1 MTKQKL
7 RPAVVMRRSSG
18 DVESTTVRLGFAVVN
33 PANSAR
39 SCLVFAL
46 IVLALAASTIVFTP
60 AAAQGAE
67 LPPGGT
73 FTDDNELAEEGWI
86 EAIAAIG
93 VTLGCNPPANTKF
106 CPDGTVTRE
115 QMASFLVRALDLPA
129 TKVDY
134 FIDDEDSVHQDD
146 INAIAEVGIT
156 LGCNPPDNDQ
166 YCPGSKVK
174 RGQMAAFLNRAFA
187 YPAAEEAD
195 FFTDDD
201 ESEFETDID
210 AIAAEQITFGCGG
223 GNYCP
228 TEPMLRR
235 HMAVFL
241 GRSLQ
246 LTPMVPPPV
255 PKVIGQF
262 TTYYGCCVNRAFNI
276 QLMSRTVDGTVVQ
289 PGEVYSLNG
298 QVGLRTEAKGYKRAG
313 AIIGGK
319 LVCCDHWLNVGGGV
333 SQFSTTLYNAIF
345 FAGLEDVEHRPHS
358 IYFTRYPMGREAT
371 VAWPGPDVKFKN
383 DTQYPL
389 TIDTSYTSTSITV
402 KIIGANGNRKVKALR
417 SGSATTASGGT
428 VTITRVITFADGSQ
442 ETERW
447 TWRYNP
453 KPPAPGGGSSGGG
466 GGSDDDD
473 GYCPR
478 AFC

>member
-1 MTKQKL
+1 M
-7 RPAVVMRRSSG
+7 P
-18 DVESTTVRLGFAVVN
+18 
-33 PANSAR
+33 SAPIR
-39 SCLVFAL
+39 FF
-46 IVLALAASTIVFTP
+46 LALLVAFSLGAVAP
-60 AAAQGAE
+60 AAAAE
-67 LPPGGT
+67 AVLPPGGT
-73 FTDDNELAEEGWI
+73 FVDDDELPEEGYI

-93 VTLGCNPPANTKF
+93 VTLGCNPPTNDEF
-106 CPDGTVTRE
+106 CPEGTVTRAE
-115 QMASFLVRALDLPA
+115 MASFLVRALGLPDA
-129 TKVDY
+129 VDDH
-134 FIDDEDSVHQDD
+134 FIDDEDSIHQGN
-146 INAIAEVGIT
+146 INALFEAGIT
-156 LGCNPPDNDQ
+156 RGCNPPDNDR
-166 YCPGSKVK
+166 YCPESKVR
-174 RGQMAAFLNRAFA
+174 RGQMAAFLRRAFE
-187 YPAAEEAD
+187 YPEPETTD
-195 FFTDDD
+195 WFRDDD
-201 ESEFETDID
+201 ESEFAGDID
-210 AIAAEQITFGCGG
+210 AIAAAGITSGCGN

-228 TEPMLRR
+228 NEPMLRR

-241 GRSLQ
+241 GRALK
-246 LTPMVPPPV
+246 LTPNVPPPR

-276 QLMSRTVDGTVVQ
+276 QLMSRTVDLTVVE

-371 VAWPGPDVKFKN
+371 VAWPGPDVKFRN
-383 DTQYPL
+383 DTPYPL
-389 TIDTSYTSTSITV
+389 TIDTSYTSGSITV

-428 VTITRVITFADGSQ
+428 VTITRVISFADDSQ
-442 ETERW
+442 ETEKW

-453 KPPAPGGGSSGGG
+453 KPPAEGGGSSGGG
-466 GGSDDDD
+466 GGSDEDD

-478 AFC
+478 VFC